1 MATYVVPLQVS
12 QVLTVTAG
20 NAGDGPSADKL
31 QEREEEREE
40 ESEEE
45 REEEGQESQWKGQP
59 QRLTRARGRKYS
71 HGSSR
76 FLGAHGGQQS
86 PSIKET
92 AGSETEPRYSSLT
105 KV

>member
-20 NAGDGPSADKL
+20 NAGDGPSADQL
-31 QEREEEREE
+31 QER
-40 ESEEE
+40 EEE